1 MLAGV
6 LAVGLLSGC
15 SVAAAAVE
23 APVVL
28 PASTATSALATLP
41 VKGKAA
47 KTGYARSQFG
57 TGWKDPDGNGCDA
70 RRDVLARQ
78 AVGTPVR
85 AGAHHCV
92 LTAIILDPYTGNQI
106 PSTGADVDHVVAL
119 GDAWVTGAQQIGAP
133 RREAIANDPLNLL
146 AVTASVNRQK
156 GDSDAAGWLPPLKTY
171 RCSYVA
177 RQIAVKVRYKL
188 WVTRPEHD
196 AIAGVLAT
204 CPGQPLPT
212 S

>member
-15 SVAAAAVE
+15 SVAAAVE
-23 APVVL
+23 AP
-28 PASTATSALATLP
+28 AAGTATSALATLP

-47 KTGYARSQFG
+47 KTGYTRAQFG

-106 PSTGADVDHVVAL
+106 PSSGADVDHVVAL
-119 GDAWVTGAQQIGAP
+119 GDAWVTGAQQIGPAAG
-133 RREAIANDPLNLL
+133 EALANDPLNLL

-156 GDSDAAGWLPPLKTY
+156 GGSNAASWLPPLKTY

-177 RQIAVKVRYKL
+177 RQVAVKVRYKL
-188 WVTRPEHD
+188 WVTGPERD

-204 CPGQPLPT
+204 CPGQLLPT